1 MSKRKNYSA
10 DEKVRLLREH
20 LVDKVAI
27 SDICERTGLNPNVF
41 YSWQKQFF
49 ENGAAAF
56 TKETKSRKVPYD
68 KQLERKVAQ
77 LEHKIAHKDGVI
89 AEIIES
95 HIKLKKS
102 LGED

>member
-1 MSKRKNYSA
+1 MAKRKNYSA
-10 DEKVRLLREH
+10 DEKVRLLKEH
-20 LVDKVAI
+20 LVDKIPV
-27 SDICERTGLNPNVF
+27 SEICERVGLNPNVF
-41 YSWQKQFF
+41 YNWQKQFF

-68 KQLERKVAQ
+68 KRLERKVAQ
-77 LEHKIAHKDGVI
+77 LESKIVHKDGVI
-89 AEIIES
+89 AEIMES

>member
-1 MSKRKNYSA
+1 MAKRKNYSA
-10 DEKVRLLREH
+10 DEKVKVLREH
-20 LVDKVAI
+20 LVDKVAV
-27 SDICERTGLNPNVF
+27 SEICERIGLNPNVF

-56 TKETKSRKVPYD
+56 IKETKSRKVPYD

-77 LEHKIAHKDGVI
+77 LENKIVHKDGVI
-89 AEIIES
+89 AEIMES